1 MSAQPVLIFDSGVG
15 GLSIFDAVRARLP
28 QLPLVY
34 ACDNEGFPYGP
45 RAADDL
51 VRRVDSVLQRLITAV
66 DPALVVIA
74 CNTASTV
81 ALPLLRDHY
90 RVPFVGVV
98 PAIKPAAQLSR
109 NKVIGLLATPGTVQ
123 RPYTDDL
130 IREFAS
136 DCTVKRIGSRALVE
150 IAEDALRGGDLPL
163 PILQQIIAPF
173 FAPPAVDTVVLGC
186 THFPLLKDALAA
198 VAPAEVQWV
207 DSGAAIARRVAALW
221 PTLATTAPHDA
232 TTQNSATTQNAA
244 TQNTTS
250 ARALVTRLDDDARAL
265 WPALHARGFSTLEE
279 VPEAA
284 QHSAAEHD

>member
-1 MSAQPVLIFDSGVG
+1 MPVQPVLIFDSGVG
-15 GLSIFDAVRARLP
+15 GLSIFDAVRAQLP

-51 VRRVDSVLQRLITAV
+51 VRRVDTVLRRLIVAV

-98 PAIKPAAQLSR
+98 PAIKPAAQVSR

-150 IAEDALRGGDLPL
+150 IAEDVLRGAEAPL

-186 THFPLLKDALAA
+186 THFPLLKSALAA
-198 VAPAEVQWV
+198 VAPEGVQWV

-221 PTLATTAPHDA
+221 PTLATDNPAQNDALTHNSAPH
-232 TTQNSATTQNAA
+232 NSPSHNNAP
-244 TQNTTS
+244 
-250 ARALVTRLDDDARAL
+250 RALVTRLDDDARAL
-265 WPALHARGFSTLEE
+265 WPALAARGFSRLDA
-279 VPEAA
+279 VPEA
-284 QHSAAEHD
+284 D